1 MEIKKEVTM
10 PATGEGTRGEQNF
23 ICIYPTLGHKNAHT
37 HKKKHS
43 FKSAPELR
51 VRIFSRYY

>member
-37 HKKKHS
+37 HKKNTPSNQHQS
-43 FKSAPELR
+43 
-51 VRIFSRYY
+51 